1 MGPGS
6 PGAQARPL
14 AVLVVEDEML
24 VGMLV
29 EDMLSEIGCTVAGV
43 ATGLDD
49 ALRLAREAEI
59 DFAILDVNL
68 DGRESYPVAEALRAR
83 GLPFAFATGY
93 GRGGLDEA
101 YADVPTLP
109 KPFRLADLE
118 ALLLPM
124 VPGRASEGRASEGG
138 A

>member
-1 MGPGS
+1 MGRES
-6 PGAQARPL
+6 PGGPDPIPPRPL
-14 AVLVVEDEML
+14 RVLVVEDEML

-29 EDMLSEIGCTVAGV
+29 EDMLAEIGCAVAGV

-49 ALRLAREAEI
+49 ALSLARDAEI

-93 GRGGLDEA
+93 GRAGLDGA

-109 KPFRLADLE
+109 KPFLHADLE
-118 ALLLPM
+118 ALLLPLM
-124 VPGRASEGRASEGG
+124 RGRAAEGG
-138 A
+138 G